1 MKSIFISIIENQI
14 VTSIIVPLISS
25 LTPLIVYL
33 IKAVV
38 DKNRSKKRKIR
49 FFISE
54 LLFKGFKTDSQGII
68 EEKEVN
74 VKKKKIKKKIK
85 QYQLDGYLV
94 CEENQEISF
103 LKIQLPDSQKKICTW
118 DRGLIYQCHF
128 NDDEKVLKKQKESRT
143 IQTKLDKYEMEFD
156 IDINKMRIG
165 GRRDGIL
172 IIGDYTSTDNLN
184 LPGEKS
190 LYVNVNGEKED
201 ALVQKC
207 PNIRKKWLIF
217 YILFSMVIIFL
228 GVASLMVCFE
238 GENWELIKGAS
249 SNLQWVLRIYGVLF
263 LFITAFFVA
272 VIWKCLSA
280 YYVLIKM
287 KKFGIPPKK
296 PEIPVAE
303 TMLVPRIFQ
312 YMTGTEI
319 VDNLL

>member
-1 MKSIFISIIENQI
+1 MNSIFSSINVNQFVIPIISAIITPVVGI
-14 VTSIIVPLISS
+14 VIQNIME
-25 LTPLIVYL
+25 
-33 IKAVV
+33 
-38 DKNRSKKRKIR
+38 KNRSKKRKIR

-54 LLFKGFKTDSQGII
+54 LLFKGFKTDSQGKI
-68 EEKEVN
+68 EEKKE
-74 VKKKKIKKKIK
+74 KKIK

-94 CEENQEISF
+94 CEENKTISY
-103 LKIQLPDSQKKICTW
+103 LHLQLPKDSNKICSW
-118 DRGLIYQCHF
+118 HRGWIFECQLDGKVF
-128 NDDEKVLKKQKESRT
+128 NTNNYDKRTDSSILDENNMYFNNIT
-143 IQTKLDKYEMEFD
+143 TM
-156 IDINKMRIG
+156 NIG
-165 GRRDGIL
+165 PGNAIHV
-172 IIGDYTSTDNLN
+172 IGDYTSTDNLN

-190 LYVNVNGEKED
+190 LYVKVNGEKED

-249 SNLQWVLRIYGVLF
+249 SNLQWVLGIYGVLF

-287 KKFGIPPKK
+287 DKFGIPQKEPN
-296 PEIPVAE
+296 IPVAE
-303 TMLVPRIFQ
+303 TLLVPRIFQ

>member
-1 MKSIFISIIENQI
+1 MNSIFSSINVNQFVIPIISAIITPVVEI
-14 VTSIIVPLISS
+14 VIQNIME
-25 LTPLIVYL
+25 
-33 IKAVV
+33 
-38 DKNRSKKRKIR
+38 KNRSKKRKIR

-54 LLFKGFKTDSQGII
+54 LLFKGFKTDSQGKI
-68 EEKEVN
+68 EETN
-74 VKKKKIKKKIK
+74 GKKIK

-94 CEENQEISF
+94 CEQHQDISSLTF
-103 LKIQLPDSQKKICTW
+103 QLPNNEPNNEEKICNW
-118 DRGLIYQCHF
+118 NRGLIVKCNAQP
-128 NDDEKVLKKQKESRT
+128 NAKVLKDKENGNGT
-143 IQTKLDKYEMEFD
+143 QQPQPVIKNNEMEFCINNTMS
-156 IDINKMRIG
+156 IDSRS
-165 GRRDGIL
+165 GIHV
-172 IIGDYTSTDNLN
+172 IGDYTSTDNLN
-184 LPGEKS
+184 LLDEKS
-190 LYVNVNGEKED
+190 FYVKVGKNDGGTTE
-201 ALVQKC
+201 AIVQKC

-217 YILFSMVIIFL
+217 YIIFSMVIIFL

-296 PEIPVAE
+296 PRIPVAE

>member
-1 MKSIFISIIENQI
+1 MKSIFSSIIENQI
-14 VTSIIVPLISS
+14 VTSIIVPLICS

-54 LLFKGFKTDSQGII
+54 LLFKGFKVDSQGGID
-68 EEKEVN
+68 EQEG
-74 VKKKKIKKKIK
+74 KKIK

-94 CEENQEISF
+94 CEENKTISS
-103 LKIQLPDSQKKICTW
+103 LHLQLPRNGNKKCSW
-118 DRGLIYQCHF
+118 DRGWLFECQSDGKVF
-128 NDDEKVLKKQKESRT
+128 NKNDDKNRT
-143 IQTKLDKYEMEFD
+143 DSSILDKNNMYFNNITTM
-156 IDINKMRIG
+156 NIG
-165 GRRDGIL
+165 PGNAIHV
-172 IIGDYTSTDNLN
+172 IGDYISTDNLN

-190 LYVNVNGEKED
+190 FYVKVNGEKED

-217 YILFSMVIIFL
+217 YIVFSMVIIFL

-238 GENWELIKGAS
+238 GENWELIKAAS
-249 SNLQWVLRIYGVLF
+249 SNFRWVLGIYGVLF

-287 KKFGIPPKK
+287 KKIGIPQKEPN
-296 PEIPVAE
+296 IPVAE
-303 TMLVPRIFQ
+303 TLLVPRIFQ